1 MVLQQ
6 SIHYPDV
13 TTQVSNNRGNLQLL
27 ERGKEKWEI
36 TKTLIRTTP
45 NGFTYPYYLDKDS
58 KCIYYNVWMPCTSPK
73 PDFPL
78 IGEVEY
84 TEEEITVWNPSWTKK
99 KEELED
105 EKNN

>member
-6 SIHYPDV
+6 SIHYQDAIA
-13 TTQVSNNRGNLQLL
+13 QVANNRGNLQLL

-36 TKTLIRTTP
+36 TKTLIRTAP
-45 NGFTYPYYLDKDS
+45 NGFKYPYYLDKNG
-58 KCIYYNVWMPCTSPK
+58 KCVYYNSWMPSTSPE

-99 KEELED
+99 KKELEN
-105 EKNN
+105 EENN

>member
-6 SIHYPDV
+6 SIHYQDAIA
-13 TTQVSNNRGNLQLL
+13 QVANNRGNLQLL

-36 TKTLIRTTP
+36 TKTLIRTAP
-45 NGFTYPYYLDKDS
+45 NGFKYPYYLDKNG
-58 KCIYYNVWMPCTSPK
+58 KCVYYNSWMPSTSPE

-78 IGEVEY
+78 IGEIEY

-99 KEELED
+99 KKELED
-105 EKNN
+105 EENN

>member
-6 SIHYPDV
+6 SIHYPDA
-13 TTQVSNNRGNLQLL
+13 TTQIASNRGNLQLL

-36 TKTLIRTTP
+36 AKTLIRITP
-45 NGFTYPYYLDKDS
+45 NGFKYPYYLDK
-58 KCIYYNVWMPCTSPK
+58 KGECVYNSWMPK
-73 PDFPL
+73 PDIPL
-78 IGEVEY
+78 IGEIEY

-105 EKNN
+105 EENN

>member
-6 SIHYPDV
+6 SIHYQDAIA
-13 TTQVSNNRGNLQLL
+13 QVANNRGNLQLL

-36 TKTLIRTTP
+36 TKTLVRTAP
-45 NGFTYPYYLDKDS
+45 NGFKYPYYLDKNG
-58 KCIYYNVWMPCTSPK
+58 KCVYDNSWMPRTSPE

-78 IGEVEY
+78 IGEIEY

-99 KEELED
+99 KKELED
-105 EKNN
+105 EENN

>member
-45 NGFTYPYYLDKDS
+45 NGFTYPYYLDK
-58 KCIYYNVWMPCTSPK
+58 KGECVYNSWMPK

-78 IGEVEY
+78 IGEIEY

-99 KEELED
+99 KKELED
-105 EKNN
+105 EENN

>member
-6 SIHYPDV
+6 SIHYQDAIA
-13 TTQVSNNRGNLQLL
+13 QVANNRGNLQLL

-36 TKTLIRTTP
+36 TKTLIRTAP
-45 NGFTYPYYLDKDS
+45 NGFKYPYYLDKNG
-58 KCIYYNVWMPCTSPK
+58 KCVYYNSWMPSTSPK

-105 EKNN
+105 EENN

>member
-1 MVLQQ
+1 
-6 SIHYPDV
+6 
-13 TTQVSNNRGNLQLL
+13 
-27 ERGKEKWEI
+27 
-36 TKTLIRTTP
+36 
-45 NGFTYPYYLDKDS
+45 
-58 KCIYYNVWMPCTSPK
+58 MPCTSPK